1 MKKKSIL
8 CLILSILCIGIF
20 STETRAAEEAATK
33 LKAKSSVSFRTLPA
47 TSSTI
52 IRYLKMSE
60 IVTALEKVNAYWY
73 KIKDTQGI
81 IGYVSSASKYIEV
94 RSNARMTS
102 TSPLH
107 SQAST
112 SSVLI
117 RNLSINEE
125 LLVIEK
131 LNADWYRVK
140 DVNGIAGFVSTN
152 ANSIQTDFSIT
163 GVILSAEVLAQ
174 APLTT
179 KLKSISSVS
188 LREQPATS
196 GKFIRYLK
204 TNEIVTALEKVN
216 AYWYKIKDTQGIVG
230 YVSASSKYIGV
241 RSNARIIST
250 SALRSQASTNGA
262 FIRNLNI
269 NEELLVMEKINADW
283 YRVKDVNGVAG
294 FVMSNAQTI
303 QTDLTITGIIL
314 PIGENIELIIKAGMG
329 YLGTPYEFGSERFNP
344 STFDCSD
351 FSQQIFMDAAK
362 TLLPSDSKGQANYVK
377 TIGKTSTDLSQLKR
391 GDLLFFMSYKGW
403 NESDYL
409 GIDKSIE
416 PVTHLGIYLGNDQ
429 ILHTASI
436 ESGGV
441 SISTI
446 SGSLEFRFLFG
457 GSVY

>member
-1 MKKKSIL
+1 MIKKSIL
-8 CLILSILCIGIF
+8 YLILSILFISIL
-20 STETRAAEEAATK
+20 STEAHAAETAVTK
-33 LKAKSSVSFRTLPA
+33 LKAISNVSFRTLPA

-52 IRYLKMSE
+52 IRYLKMGE
-60 IVTALEKVNAYWY
+60 IFTALEKVNAYWY
-73 KIKDTQGI
+73 KIQDAQGS
-81 IGYVSSASKYIEV
+81 IGYVSTSGKYIEV

-102 TSPLH
+102 TSALR
-107 SQAST
+107 SQPST
-112 SSVLI
+112 SGALI

-131 LNADWYRVK
+131 INTDWYRVN
-140 DVNGIAGFVSTN
+140 DVNGIAGFVTTH
-152 ANSIQTDFSIT
+152 AQSIQTDFSIT

-174 APLTT
+174 ALLTT
-179 KLKSISSVS
+179 KLKAKSSVS
-188 LREQPATS
+188 LREQPATT

-216 AYWYKIKDTQGIVG
+216 AYWYKIKDAQGIVG
-230 YVSASSKYIGV
+230 YVSASSRYIEV
-241 RSNARIIST
+241 RSNARMTST
-250 SALRSQASTNGA
+250 SALRSQASPSGA
-262 FIRNLNI
+262 LIRNLNI
-269 NEELLVMEKINADW
+269 NEELLVIEKINTDW
-283 YRVKDVNGVAG
+283 YRVNDVNGLTG

-351 FSQQIFMDAAK
+351 FTQQIFMDAAK
-362 TLLPSDSKGQANYVK
+362 TLLPADSKGQANYVK

-403 NESDYL
+403 NESDYM

-446 SGSLEFRFLFG
+446 SGSLAYRFLFG